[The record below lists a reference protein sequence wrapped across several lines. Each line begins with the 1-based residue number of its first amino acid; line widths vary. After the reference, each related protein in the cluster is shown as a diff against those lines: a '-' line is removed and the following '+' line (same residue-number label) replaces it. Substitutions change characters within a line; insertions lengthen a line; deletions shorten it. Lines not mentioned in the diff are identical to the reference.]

1 MPPDE
6 DIAARHHYLATMP
19 RTDHRSSN
27 ANSSA
32 MADTDQR
39 QFPST
44 NTDDTFNT
52 DAFTPKTLSPPTTPS
67 DQGHD
72 VNNTVVDC
80 PFILDRRFVQGKIH
94 YKVLPQGV
102 WQMMPY
108 HRSIDGSQASPLGAP
123 SQVADQ
129 YQRIGRSTLS
139 TTRWSYA

>member
-1 MPPDE
+1 MPPNK
-6 DIAARHHYLATMP
+6 DIATHHHYLATMP
-19 RTDHRSSN
+19 RTDRRGSN

-39 QFPST
+39 QYSS
-44 NTDDTFNT
+44 

-80 PFILDRRFVQGKIH
+80 PFILDRRFVQGEIH

-108 HRSIDGSQASPLGAP
+108 HRSIDGRQASPPGFPL
-123 SQVADQ
+123 
-129 YQRIGRSTLS
+129 LS
-139 TTRWSYA
+139 S